1 MKETTIVFEGG
12 IDSLR
17 TLADRSVRVQLATPE
32 LPSDTVKRMYDLLK
46 VPGYVLISANPM
58 SQEMIEEVSKMHDN
72 SEISQSISAP
82 KTPSQRLRAVLYKV
96 WSTHHSDR
104 ISFREY
110 YSDTM
115 TEITNHYGNK
125 LI

>member
-46 VPGYVLISANPM
+46 VPGYVLISANPI
-58 SQEMIEEVSKMHDN
+58 SQNMIEEVFVDYF
-72 SEISQSISAP
+72 
-82 KTPSQRLRAVLYKV
+82 VLK
-96 WSTHHSDR
+96 
-104 ISFREY
+104 
-110 YSDTM
+110 
-115 TEITNHYGNK
+115 NHV
-125 LI
+125 

>member
-1 MKETTIVFEGG
+1 MDSNIIVFEGG

-17 TLADRSVRVQLATPE
+17 TLADRTVRVQLQTPE
-32 LPSDTVKRMYDLLK
+32 LPAETVKQMYSLLK
-46 VPGYVLISANPM
+46 IPGYVVVSANPV
-58 SQEMIEEVSKMHDN
+58 SREMIDEVSKMHDD
-72 SEISQSISAP
+72 SEISQSISSP

-104 ISFREY
+104 MSFREY

-115 TEITNHYGNK
+115 TEITNHYGDK
-125 LI
+125 LL